1 MGEYVFYD
9 ANSECKFRFLPKL
22 KALNPLKPRF
32 LFFYCFSFAF
42 LLITSEGKAQVGFPY
57 CETFDGGGTQSATVF
72 GGNAR
77 IVDGTLRLTDA
88 VNEQNGYIYIDIP
101 FSSTYGIK
109 AEFEYFSYGGNGA
122 DGLVAFLFDA
132 ETPVFNTGGFGGS
145 LGYAQRGGQVGLSR
159 AYLGIGLDEYG
170 NFGTTQEG
178 KNGGF
183 AGIGESLIPNSI
195 VIRGPGTGLF
205 GYGFVVGRKTME
217 PGSDGLIPSDQFP
230 ISSGGPGTVRV
241 IDPNLPGY
249 RKVFLDLKP
258 DPNGDGYL
266 LTVKMLVSTEANN
279 PRMVTIFDR
288 PYNFPAPQNL
298 KIGFTASTGGLNNI
312 HEIRNLIVE
321 VSNEDGL
328 SDPEGVDIDDKASC
342 EGQENT
348 YEITTEEATL
358 PNDNSTI
365 RCLQFYGSLED
376 IQAEEGDICSQAR
389 CRPEN
394 RVLVLPQG
402 TFRASDTGGEFI
414 FFPNIGFTDQTVQV
428 YYTITDNY
436 GKTSSGNYIKLLI
449 KESPEPVSILAE
461 GEEENKDEI
470 RLCVGDPVNF
480 KAVGDEVYVR
490 HEWYR
495 DDILIPN
502 SDFPQIQAI
511 LPGIYKVIAY
521 NSKSCPTESSGFTL
535 INPPYPM
542 LSIDNPVVGC
552 EPGMSLDIRNFIS
565 GHDDSLNDYQLETP
579 LGDFL
584 ENEEM
589 GEISL
594 SGNYL
599 IRVKH
604 KDLTC
609 WSEPIPFKVI
619 IVEVALQANFDFEVQ
634 GTGVKGDEDG
644 GIFPDDTIQF
654 TDLSAKDAVS
664 WLWDFGD
671 GKSSTDKNP
680 THVYGKKG
688 VFQIVLTTTDNLG
701 CVAEVTKELSIT
713 KSFRVMFPTG
723 FTPTMP
729 ENRFFRPK
737 IKGIAQMEILVFNL
751 WGNMLFRTNI
761 LDTEGWD
768 GKVNGELMPG
778 GNYVYRVKMVSID
791 GESVEQ
797 SGRFL
802 LIR

>member
-1 MGEYVFYD
+1 MCVLSLVNESV
-9 ANSECKFRFLPKL
+9 
-22 KALNPLKPRF
+22 
-32 LFFYCFSFAF
+32 
-42 LLITSEGKAQVGFPY
+42 AQVGFPY
-57 CETFDGGGTQSATVF
+57 CEQFTDNSTQSATVF
-72 GGNAR
+72 GGSAR
-77 IVDGTLRLTDA
+77 IVDGALRLTDA
-88 VNEQNGYIYIDIP
+88 INEQNGYIYIDIP

-122 DGLVAFLFDA
+122 DGIVAFLFDA
-132 ETPVFNTGGFGGS
+132 ETPIFNTGGFGGS
-145 LGYAQRGGQVGLSR
+145 LGYAQRGNQVGLSR
-159 AYLGIGLDEYG
+159 AYLGIGFDEFG

-183 AGIGESLIPNSI
+183 AGIGESLVPNSI
-195 VIRGPGTGLF
+195 VIRGPGNGLS
-205 GYGFVVGRKTME
+205 GYGFVVGRKTML
-217 PGSDGLIPSDQFP
+217 PGNDGLRPSDQFP
-230 ISSGGPGTVRV
+230 ISSGGPGTNRV
-241 IDPNLPGY
+241 TDPNLPGY
-249 RKVFLDLKP
+249 RKVFLDLQP
-258 DPNGDGYL
+258 DPFGDGYF

-288 PYNFPAPQNL
+288 PYDFPAPPNL

-328 SDPEGVDIDDKASC
+328 ANPEGINIDDKASC

-348 YEITTEEATL
+348 YEITAAEATL
-358 PNDNSTI
+358 PNENSSI

-402 TFRASDTGGEFI
+402 TFRASDTGGEFT
-414 FFPNIGFTDQTVQV
+414 FFPNTGFTDQTVQV

-449 KESPEPVSILAE
+449 KESPEPVSVVAE
-461 GEEENKDEI
+461 GVEENTNEV
-470 RLCVGDPVNF
+470 RLCAGAPVIL
-480 KAVGDEVYVR
+480 KAVGEEVYVR
-490 HEWYR
+490 FEWYR

-502 SDFPQIQAI
+502 SDLPQISAI
-511 LPGIYKVIAY
+511 LPGTYKVIAY
-521 NSKSCPTESSGFTL
+521 NSKSCPTESEGFTL
-535 INPPYPM
+535 INPAFPS
-542 LSIDNPVVGC
+542 LVITNPVVGC
-552 EPGMSLDIRNFIS
+552 DPGMTLDIRQFIS
-565 GHDDSLNDYQLETP
+565 GHDDSLYDYQLETP
-579 LGDFL
+579 SGEFL
-584 ENEEM
+584 LNEQM
-589 GEISL
+589 AQIAL
-594 SGNYL
+594 SGDYL

-609 WSEPIPFKVI
+609 WSEPAPFEVI
-619 IVEVALQANFDFEVQ
+619 IVEEVLKANFDFEVD
-634 GTGVKGDEDG
+634 GTGVKGDEEG
-644 GIFPDDTIQF
+644 GIFPDDPIKF
-654 TDLSAKDAVS
+654 TDLSSEEVVS
-664 WLWDFGD
+664 WSWDFGD
-671 GKSSTDKNP
+671 GNSSAEENP
-680 THVYGKKG
+680 IHVYGVKG
-688 VFQIVLTTTDNLG
+688 VYQVVLTITDSLG
-701 CVAEVTKELSIT
+701 CVAEITKELSIT

-723 FTPTMP
+723 FTPTLA

-737 IKGIAQMEILVFNL
+737 VRGIAKMEILVFNL
-751 WGNMLFRTNI
+751 WGNMLFRTDD
-761 LDTEGWD
+761 LQTEGWD

>member
-1 MGEYVFYD
+1 MSAFIFFLSLTGE
-9 ANSECKFRFLPKL
+9 S
-22 KALNPLKPRF
+22 
-32 LFFYCFSFAF
+32 
-42 LLITSEGKAQVGFPY
+42 KAQVGFPY
-57 CETFDGGGTQSATVF
+57 CEKFTDNSTQSATVF

-77 IVDGTLRLTDA
+77 IVDGALRLTDA

-109 AEFEYFSYGGNGA
+109 AEFEYFIYGGTGA

-145 LGYAQRGGQVGLSR
+145 LGYAQRGNQVGLTR
-159 AYLGIGLDEYG
+159 AYLGIGFDEYG

-183 AGIGESLIPNSI
+183 AGIGESLVPNSI
-195 VIRGPGTGLF
+195 VIRGPGNGLS

-217 PGSDGLIPSDQFP
+217 SGIDGLRPTDQFP
-230 ISSGGPGTVRV
+230 ISSGGSGTNRV
-241 IDPNLPGY
+241 TDPNLPGY
-249 RKVFLDLKP
+249 RKVFLDLQP
-258 DPNGDGYL
+258 DPFGDGYF
-266 LTVKMLVSTEANN
+266 LTVRMLVSTEANN

-312 HEIRNLIVE
+312 HEIRNLLVE

-328 SDPEGVDIDDKASC
+328 SDPEGIDIDDKASC

-348 YEITTEEATL
+348 YEITTDEATL
-358 PNDNSTI
+358 PNVNSSI

-402 TFRASDTGGEFI
+402 TFRASDSGGEFT
-414 FFPNIGFTDQTVQV
+414 FFPNVGFTEETVQV

-436 GKTSSGNYIKLLI
+436 GKTSAGNYIKLLI
-449 KESPEPVSILAE
+449 KESPEPVSIVAE
-461 GEEENKDEI
+461 GIEENANEI
-470 RLCVGDPVNF
+470 RLCPGDPIVL
-480 KAVGDEVYVR
+480 KAVGEEVYEKF
-490 HEWYR
+490 EWYR

-502 SDFPQIQAI
+502 SDFPQIIAI
-511 LPGIYKVIAY
+511 IPGTYKVIAY
-521 NSKSCPTESSGFTL
+521 NVKSCPTESSGFTL
-535 INPPYPM
+535 INPPFPS
-542 LSIDNPVVGC
+542 LVITNPVVGC
-552 EPGMSLDIRNFIS
+552 VPGMTLDFREFIS
-565 GHDDSLNDYQLETP
+565 GYDDSLYDYQLETP
-579 LGDFL
+579 LGEFQ
-584 ENEEM
+584 ENDEM
-589 GEISL
+589 DGISL

-609 WSEPIPFKVI
+609 WSEPVLFEVVM
-619 IVEVALQANFDFEVQ
+619 VEEALRANFDFEVE
-634 GTGVKGDEDG
+634 GTGVKGDEGG
-644 GIFPDDTIQF
+644 GIFPDDPIQF
-654 TDLSAKDAVS
+654 SDLSSQEVVS
-664 WLWDFGD
+664 WSWNFGD
-671 GKSSTDKNP
+671 GKSSTDQNP
-680 THVYGKKG
+680 IHVYGVKG
-688 VFQIVLTTTDNLG
+688 VFQIVLTITDTLG
-701 CVAEVTKELSIT
+701 CVAEITKELSIT
-713 KSFRVMFPTG
+713 KSYRAMFPTG
-723 FTPTMP
+723 FTPTLA

-737 IKGIAQMEILVFNL
+737 VRGIAQMEILIFNL
-751 WGNMLFRTNI
+751 WGNMLFRTDD
-761 LDTEGWD
+761 LQTEGWD
-768 GKVNGELMPG
+768 GKVNGESMPG
-778 GNYVYRVKMVSID
+778 GSYVYRVKMVSID
-791 GESVEQ
+791 GVPVEQ